1 MLRRPVPRSPPT
13 RKSRIGDGSGTSAG
27 DPVAPGLTGLLG
39 ESVSPF
45 QLAYSPLPLPP
56 CSLCSVFYSWSL
68 LLFLLFLPHNLALRM
83 MHRGCNSI
91 PLASGSLLSAP
102 LFYFLTLFIY
112 LF

>member
-56 CSLCSVFYSWSL
+56 HSLYLPDSTPVPSAHSGPASPATL
-68 LLFLLFLPHNLALRM
+68 L
-83 MHRGCNSI
+83 
-91 PLASGSLLSAP
+91 
-102 LFYFLTLFIY
+102 
-112 LF
+112 